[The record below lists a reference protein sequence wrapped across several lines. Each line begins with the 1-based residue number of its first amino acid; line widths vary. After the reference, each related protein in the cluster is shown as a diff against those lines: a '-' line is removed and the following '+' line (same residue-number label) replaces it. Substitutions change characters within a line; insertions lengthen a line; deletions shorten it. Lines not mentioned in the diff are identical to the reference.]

1 MIHRRNQ
8 DIRVLWI
15 HHDIGTA
22 REVIDKQN
30 ALPGLTA
37 IRRLVDAT
45 LFISAPETAHCRYI
59 EDIRVRRMYDNTPDV
74 LGLLKTDMGK
84 GIATIRGLI
93 HPVAPAR
100 ALAVVGLT
108 GTDIEDIRMALTY
121 REVADAAGFE
131 VLKNGLEGGSIVD
144 GLEDATGCRRNVV
157 GVWICVYNSKVIDTA
172 THDCWADCA
181 PWQVFRKLDLSLR
194 RCGCVDTDAC
204 KGDCGE
210 DNRALGLHV

>member
-1 MIHRRNQ
+1 
-8 DIRVLWI
+8 
-15 HHDIGTA
+15 
-22 REVIDKQN
+22 
-30 ALPGLTA
+30 
-37 IRRLVDAT
+37 
-45 LFISAPETAHCRYI
+45 
-59 EDIRVRRMYDNTPDV
+59 MYDNTPDV

-84 GIATIRGLI
+84 SIATIGGLI

-121 REVADAAGFE
+121 REVADASSFE
-131 VLKNGLEGGSIVD
+131 VFKNGLERCSIID

-157 GVWICVYNSKVIDTA
+157 GVWICVYNSEVIDTA

-181 PWQVFRKLDLSLR
+181 PRQVFRKLDLSLR